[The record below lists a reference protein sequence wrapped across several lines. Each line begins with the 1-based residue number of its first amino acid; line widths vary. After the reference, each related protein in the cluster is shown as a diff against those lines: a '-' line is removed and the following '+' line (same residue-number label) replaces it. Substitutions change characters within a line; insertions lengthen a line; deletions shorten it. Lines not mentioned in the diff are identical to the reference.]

1 MKLELSKQKPT
12 MISAGNEPKDMFNQV
27 LIMVVSF
34 LIVLTVIYAF
44 ANIQKLSITNN
55 NESLFI
61 STLIYVLVLSFIMMT
76 IILIL
81 FGKYNSIT
89 GALKCITESSII

>member
-1 MKLELSKQKPT
+1 PT
-12 MISAGNEPKDMFNQV
+12 MISAGNEAKDMFNQV

-34 LIVLTVIYAF
+34 FIVLTVIYALE
-44 ANIQKLSITNN
+44 NIQKLSITNS

-61 STLIYVLVLSFIMMT
+61 STLIYVLVLFFIIMT
-76 IILIL
+76 AILML

-89 GALKCITESSII
+89 GALKCITGSSII